1 MDSSSAV
8 RAPALTKNVRR
19 IFVVI
24 VISMFV
30 AILGLG
36 IVAPLMPIYATEL
49 GAGPVGLALMVA
61 SFSLARGVFQ
71 PIAGFLSDR
80 QGRKRFYVAGLA
92 VYTVASFLYLLA
104 SSTFDLTAIRFVHG
118 LGSAMVMP
126 IAMAYIGDIA
136 PEGKEG
142 SYMSILN
149 VALFSGIGIGPLFG
163 GAFGDTLGIA
173 SAFYAM
179 GALSGISLVLVL
191 IFLPAASSDAA
202 REETRP
208 MVTVAREMSHNPRV
222 MGILVAR
229 MASMLAMP
237 PSFVFL
243 PLLMTR
249 FMDAGGFEI
258 GLVLASRT
266 LINAVLQGP
275 MGKYADS
282 HNKVALSTGGALA
295 VVAVMVVVPSAGSM
309 TQLIVLYM
317 VMGLF
322 EAVLWPAISALAVEE
337 GRIYG
342 MGSMMGVFNMA
353 MSVGIFGGSIVS
365 GLSVDAW
372 GLGAAFY
379 VGAVLFG
386 IGTIAG
392 WWLMTRSGTVMPAV
406 ADVGNG
412 GEPEAATP
420 PADGGREGR

>member
-1 MDSSSAV
+1 ME
-8 RAPALTKNVRR
+8 PAIVARDPAFSKNVRR

-24 VISMFV
+24 VVSMFV

-92 VYTVASFLYLLA
+92 IYTGASFLYLLA
-104 SSTFDLTAIRFVHG
+104 SSTFDLTAIRFLHG
-118 LGSAMVMP
+118 TGSAMVMP

-149 VALFSGIGIGPLFG
+149 IALFSGIGVGPLFG
-163 GAFGDTLGIA
+163 GAFGDTLGVA

-179 GALSGISLVLVL
+179 GALSGLSLVLVL
-191 IFLPAASSDAA
+191 VFLPSASSDTA
-202 REETRP
+202 REKPRP
-208 MVTVAREMSHNPRV
+208 MVTVAREMSSNPRV

-237 PSFVFL
+237 PSFTFL

-266 LINAVLQGP
+266 LVNAVLQGP

-295 VVAVMVVVPSAGSM
+295 VVVVMVLVPSAQSM
-309 TQLIVLYM
+309 THLIVLYM
-317 VMGLF
+317 VMGMF
-322 EAVLWPAISALAVEE
+322 EAVMWPAISALAVEE
-337 GRIYG
+337 GRTYG

-353 MSVGIFGGSIVS
+353 MSVGIFGGSVVS
-365 GLSVDAW
+365 GLAVDTW
-372 GLGAAFY
+372 DLGAAFY
-379 VGAVLFG
+379 VGGVLFA
-386 IGTIAG
+386 IGTLIG
-392 WWLMTRSGTVMPAV
+392 WRLMTKSPAVVPAV
-406 ADVGNG
+406 AGAGNG
-412 GEPEAATP
+412 PEPDGATSP
-420 PADGGREGR
+420 TDGGEEG